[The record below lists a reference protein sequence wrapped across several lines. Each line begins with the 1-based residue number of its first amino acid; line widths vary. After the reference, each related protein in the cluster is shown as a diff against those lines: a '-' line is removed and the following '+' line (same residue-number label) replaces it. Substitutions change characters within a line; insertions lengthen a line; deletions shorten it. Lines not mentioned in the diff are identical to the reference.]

1 MTNITSWA
9 QPEEQKAANSG
20 IIRRLWRP
28 FVIFI
33 LFAGFTLA
41 NKDMLL
47 QFGSEALSQ
56 SQKVLA
62 YVIQIGIWLSAA
74 HFLNRLVIVFVWDGL
89 VAKAIG
95 APIPRLV
102 KDIFTILVYL
112 TAVTGI
118 IGIVFRKDITAFWAT
133 SGVVSIV
140 LGFALRNVILDVFT
154 GLAVNIERPY
164 KIGDWIMIHGSS
176 LEQNITGRIL
186 EINWRTLRLATE
198 DDSVVILPN
207 NLLSSMVV
215 TNFWGAGPISRFD
228 TTFCLDF
235 AVPTDRGLRILSAGA
250 KAAMGESGIVEQPEP
265 NVIVAGTNSVGIEYK
280 VRYWMSPW
288 QNGIT
293 QAVARSHIVSNI
305 LTHLKQGGIT
315 PAYPKQ
321 DLFYAEMPTRNLDSS
336 SLSDRTELLAQT
348 ELFRYLDKSDLEY
361 LARNMTQKLYPSGE
375 KLIRQGE
382 AGDSMFILSE
392 GLLHACLNTNS
403 TGKEIKVGQIIPGE
417 FFGEM
422 SLLTGAPRSATIVA
436 VTEVVAHE
444 ITKENMNT
452 LLTRRPEVAETISTV
467 IAERRLRNSEKM
479 ASATPEERIRETES
493 LAKQIMSKMK
503 HFFTGVFEK
512 RKITV

>member
-1 MTNITSWA
+1 MTNITSRA

-28 FVIFI
+28 FIIFI
-33 LFAGFTLA
+33 LFTGFMLA

-74 HFLNRLVIVFVWDGL
+74 HFMNRLVIVFVWDGL

-118 IGIVFRKDITAFWAT
+118 IG
-133 SGVVSIV
+133 IV

-250 KAAMGESGIVEQPEP
+250 GHG
-265 NVIVAGTNSVGIEYK
+265 
-280 VRYWMSPW
+280 
-288 QNGIT
+288 
-293 QAVARSHIVSNI
+293 
-305 LTHLKQGGIT
+305 
-315 PAYPKQ
+315 
-321 DLFYAEMPTRNLDSS
+321 
-336 SLSDRTELLAQT
+336 
-348 ELFRYLDKSDLEY
+348 
-361 LARNMTQKLYPSGE
+361 
-375 KLIRQGE
+375 
-382 AGDSMFILSE
+382 
-392 GLLHACLNTNS
+392 
-403 TGKEIKVGQIIPGE
+403 
-417 FFGEM
+417 
-422 SLLTGAPRSATIVA
+422 
-436 VTEVVAHE
+436 
-444 ITKENMNT
+444 
-452 LLTRRPEVAETISTV
+452 
-467 IAERRLRNSEKM
+467 
-479 ASATPEERIRETES
+479 
-493 LAKQIMSKMK
+493 
-503 HFFTGVFEK
+503 
-512 RKITV
+512 